1 MNIVWNKGL
10 LCGLI
15 CLLPGWSDAA
25 PPVDEIVIVKSSD
38 NAYFNQT
45 VDTLIDH
52 VAREVRF
59 RTLTPQELAENAG
72 KDGDKRYF
80 VTLGQEAAEAV
91 SSLGTA
97 PVSFAAYLTH
107 EQFEDLRR
115 ARQSVVLL
123 DQPLYRYLAF
133 SHLLLTAETIGLID
147 EKEIALDADN
157 AAVLKKLGFAL
168 RQYRV
173 DSQNKLLPV
182 LRRLLRQNDVLLMLP
197 RQAIYNRDSL
207 KGVLLT
213 SYRNR
218 KPAISY
224 SPAHVKSGA
233 LASIYSSP
241 IDIGRHL
248 AQLVNRKLENPAQ
261 ALPEYQY
268 ARFYSIATNRQIARA
283 LGIDLPAER
292 DLRSA
297 LDGLEP

>member
-1 MNIVWNKGL
+1 MKIVWNKGL

-15 CLLPGWSDAA
+15 LLLPGGSGAA
-25 PPVDEIVIVKSSD
+25 AAADEFVIVKSSD

-45 VDTLIDH
+45 IETLVNHVDRGL
-52 VAREVRF
+52 RF
-59 RTLTPQELAENAG
+59 RTLMAQELPAALEG
-72 KDGDKRYF
+72 GEHRYF
-80 VTLGQEAAEAV
+80 ITLGQAAAEAV
-91 SSLGTA
+91 ARLGTV
-97 PVSFAAYLTH
+97 PVTFAAYLTH
-107 EQFEDLRR
+107 EQFEDLGRGN
-115 ARQSVVLL
+115 QSVVLL

-133 SHLLLTAETIGLID
+133 SHLLLRADAIGLLD
-147 EKEIALDADN
+147 EEEISLDETEAE
-157 AAVLKKLGFAL
+157 VMQKLGVEL

-173 DSQNKLLPV
+173 DAQNKLLPV

-197 RQAIYNRDSL
+197 RRAIYNRDSL

-241 IDIGRHL
+241 VDIGRHL
-248 AQLVNRKLENPAQ
+248 AQLINRKLENPAR
-261 ALPEYQY
+261 ALPDFQY

>member
-15 CLLPGWSDAA
+15 CLLPGWSGAA

-45 VDTLIDH
+45 IDTLIDH
-52 VAREVRF
+52 VGGELRF
-59 RTLTPQELAENAG
+59 RTVMAQNLPAESG
-72 KDGDKRYF
+72 GDKSYF
-80 VTLGQEAAEAV
+80 VTLGQAAAEAV
-91 SSLGTA
+91 DGLGTA
-97 PVSFAAYLTH
+97 PFSLAAYLTH
-107 EQFEDLRR
+107 EQFEDLGRDN
-115 ARQSVVLL
+115 QSVVLL

-133 SHLLLTAETIGLID
+133 SHFVLAAEAIGLIE
-147 EKEIALDADN
+147 EKEITLEATD
-157 AAVLKKLGFAL
+157 AAVVKKLGFEF

-173 DSQNKLLPV
+173 DTQNKLLPV
-182 LRRLLRQNDVLLMLP
+182 LRRLLQQNDALLMLP

-241 IDIGRHL
+241 VDIGRHL
-248 AQLVNRKLENPAQ
+248 AQLLNRKLENPAQ
-261 ALPEYQY
+261 ALPDYQY

-297 LDGLEP
+297 LDELEP

>member
-15 CLLPGWSDAA
+15 CLLPGFSGAA

-38 NAYFNQT
+38 NAYFKQT
-45 VDTLIDH
+45 IDTLIDH
-52 VAREVRF
+52 VAPEVRF
-59 RTLTPQELAENAG
+59 RTVMAQNLRAEAG
-72 KDGDKRYF
+72 GGERRYF
-80 VTLGQEAAEAV
+80 VTLGQTAAEAV
-91 SSLGTA
+91 GNLGTA
-97 PVSFAAYLTH
+97 PISFAAYLTQ
-107 EQFEDLRR
+107 EQFEVLGRDN
-115 ARQSVVLL
+115 QTVVLL

-133 SHLLLTAETIGLID
+133 SHLVLTADAIGLIG
-147 EKEIALDADN
+147 EREITLGATD
-157 AAVLKKLGFAL
+157 AAVVKKLGFEL

-173 DSQNKLLPV
+173 DAQNKLLPV
-182 LRRLLRQNDVLLMLP
+182 LRLLLRQNDALLMLP

-248 AQLVNRKLENPAQ
+248 AQLLNRKLENPAQ
-261 ALPEYQY
+261 ALPDFQY

-292 DLRSA
+292 ALRSA

>member
-15 CLLPGWSDAA
+15 FLLPGWSGAA
-25 PPVDEIVIVKSSD
+25 PPTDEIVIVKSSD
-38 NAYFNQT
+38 NAYFNQSIE
-45 VDTLIDH
+45 TLINH
-52 VAREVRF
+52 VDRGVRF
-59 RTLTPQELAENAG
+59 RTMMAQELTAEFG
-72 KDGDKRYF
+72 GGEGRYF
-80 VTLGQEAAEAV
+80 VTLGQAAVEAV
-91 SSLGTA
+91 DSLGAA

-107 EQFEDLRR
+107 EQYGDLRR
-115 ARQSVVLL
+115 ANQSVILL

-133 SHLLLTAETIGLID
+133 SHLVLEAESIGLID
-147 EKEIALDADN
+147 EREIPLDAN
-157 AAVLKKLGFAL
+157 HVEVMKKLGFEL

-173 DSQNKLLPV
+173 DAQNKLLPV
-182 LRRLLRQNDVLLMLP
+182 LRRLLRQNDALLMLP
-197 RQAIYNRDSL
+197 RRKIYNRDSL

-248 AQLVNRKLENPAQ
+248 AQLINRKLEKPAQ
-261 ALPEYQY
+261 KLPDFQY
-268 ARFYSIATNRQIARA
+268 ARFYSITTNRQIARA
-283 LGIDLPAER
+283 LGIELPAEGE
-292 DLRSA
+292 LRA
-297 LDGLEP
+297 VLDGLEP

>member
-15 CLLPGWSDAA
+15 CLLPGWSGAA

-45 VDTLIDH
+45 IDTLIDH
-52 VAREVRF
+52 VSGAVRF
-59 RTLTPQELAENAG
+59 RTVMAQNLPAEAG
-72 KDGDKRYF
+72 GGKKRYF
-80 VTLGQEAAEAV
+80 VTLGPAAAEAV
-91 SSLGTA
+91 DRMGTA
-97 PVSFAAYLTH
+97 TFSSAAYLTH
-107 EQFEDLRR
+107 EQFEDLGRDN
-115 ARQSVVLL
+115 QSVVLL

-133 SHLLLTAETIGLID
+133 SHLVLTAEAIGLID
-147 EKEIALDADN
+147 EKEITLDADD
-157 AAVLKKLGFAL
+157 AAVLKKLGFEL

-173 DSQNKLLPV
+173 DTQNKLLPV
-182 LRRLLRQNDVLLMLP
+182 LRRLLRQNDALLMLP

-241 IDIGRHL
+241 VDIGRHL
-248 AQLVNRKLENPAQ
+248 AQLLNRKLENPAR
-261 ALPEYQY
+261 ALPDYQY

-283 LGIDLPAER
+283 LGIDLPAES